1 MIPQR
6 RCAKVAI
13 IHFGK
18 RVIDLRLP
26 DFRARLRQDGKY
38 LLWLPVYL
46 LIFLLLEQRSLDTYW
61 ATQIPLDDLIPFCEW
76 FAIPYYLWY
85 PLLVGVG
92 VVLFF
97 RDSLAFRRYMVFLA
111 ATFFI
116 SVAIWFLIP
125 NGQDLRPPAL
135 PRNNLLTRL
144 MAGIYAIDTHTN
156 VFPSVHVVG
165 SVGAALAAWDCAAI
179 RDRKW
184 LVWGI
189 TVLAALICLS
199 VVFVKQHGILDLLGG
214 LVLSAVVGVLF
225 YHKKQ

>member
-1 MIPQR
+1 MKLRPS
-6 RCAKVAI
+6 
-13 IHFGK
+13 
-18 RVIDLRLP
+18 VIDYRKIRLNNILSP
-26 DFRARLRQDGKY
+26 EFRHVLLLLYWLAY
-38 LLWLPVYL
+38 LLSFILLERLCPAPVYN
-46 LIFLLLEQRSLDTYW
+46 TVW
-61 ATQIPLDDLIPFCEW
+61 CKLDDLIPFCEW

-97 RDSLAFRRYMVFLA
+97 RDSPAFRRYMVFLA

-135 PRNNLLTRL
+135 PRDNLLTRL

>member
-1 MIPQR
+1 M
-6 RCAKVAI
+6 
-13 IHFGK
+13 HLNNFHT
-18 RVIDLRLP
+18 
-26 DFRARLRQDGKY
+26 RLRQEWKY

-46 LIFLLLEQRSLDTYW
+46 CCFFLLEQRPLDAYW

-97 RDSLAFRRYMVFLA
+97 RDSPAFRRYMVFLA
-111 ATFFI
+111 VTFFI

-165 SVGAALAAWDCAAI
+165 SVGAALAAWDCTAI

-214 LVLSAVVGVLF
+214 LVLSALTGMVI
-225 YHKKQ
+225 YRKKPHKKAV